1 MCAFVIPGVML
12 MCIPMVAILNRR
24 TLVIPVVAVGFAIQL
39 LGVVVGPLDFVLLLR
54 SQQFQREALYVG
66 GTNRVDFEDMRFNP
80 SYSQILGNWYLLR
93 NLLHMP
99 PAPQD
104 PGDETTLGTNLYD
117 AIPPQAWASAATWD
131 FAWNRSRF
139 KKPTSLA
146 VKSAAS
152 ATSMP

>member
-1 MCAFVIPGVML
+1 VRFVIPGVLL
-12 MCIPMVAILNRR
+12 MSIPMVAILNRR
-24 TLVIPVVAVGFAIQL
+24 TLVIPVVAIGFAIQL
-39 LGVVVGPLDFVLLLR
+39 LGVLVGPLDFVLLLR

-66 GTNRVDFEDMRFNP
+66 GSNRVDFEDMRFNP

-93 NLLHMP
+93 DLLHLP
-99 PAPQD
+99 PAPED

-117 AIPPQAWASAATWD
+117 AIPPQAWASAAAWD

-139 KKPTSLA
+139 KKPTSLSVKA
-146 VKSAAS
+146 VVS